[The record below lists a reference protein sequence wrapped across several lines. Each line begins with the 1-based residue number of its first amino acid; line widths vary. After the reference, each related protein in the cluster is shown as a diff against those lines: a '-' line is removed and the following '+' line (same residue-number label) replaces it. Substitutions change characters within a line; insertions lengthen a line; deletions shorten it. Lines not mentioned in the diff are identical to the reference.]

1 MFKIK
6 IINLFLFYSR
16 LFEIAD
22 DFLDENSSSY
32 VNIRNIINNNKVSGN
47 NCNEE
52 LLKKYKK
59 YLDDK
64 SSKQNKK

>member
-1 MFKIK
+1 MFKLK
-6 IINLFLFYSR
+6 IINFFLFDSR